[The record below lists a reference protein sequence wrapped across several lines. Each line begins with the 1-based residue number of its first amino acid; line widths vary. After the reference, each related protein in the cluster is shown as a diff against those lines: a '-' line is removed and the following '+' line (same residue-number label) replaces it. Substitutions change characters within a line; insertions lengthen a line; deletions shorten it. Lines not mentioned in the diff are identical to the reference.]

1 MPSSTIDPN
10 LIAKLSDPEVQA
22 QLMKL
27 ITVSEAAA
35 ESSYSPFYKNVHG
48 KYTAGHA
55 NLEKYK
61 VDLGLTP
68 ISEAEAIALGLM
80 EDTTTPPDGGTTDG
94 GDTTTGGDGTTD
106 GGDTTTGGDGTTEGG
121 DGTTTV
127 QATSLNEPTED
138 ELKSLRMQ
146 AKAAGIPNWQ
156 VKGAARLRGELTKLQ
171 LKAESEANDTGSD
184 NS

>member
-94 GDTTTGGDGTTD
+94 GDTTTGGDGTT
-106 GGDTTTGGDGTTEGG
+106 EGG

>member
-55 NLEKYK
+55 NLERYK

-68 ISEAEAIALGLM
+68 ISEAEAITLGLM
-80 EDTTTPPDGGTTDG
+80 EGETATLPDSGTD
-94 GDTTTGGDGTTD
+94 GDTTTGGDGTAD
-106 GGDTTTGGDGTTEGG
+106 SGTQ
-121 DGTTTV
+121 TV
-127 QATSLNEPTED
+127 QATSVNEPTED

-171 LKAESEANDTGSD
+171 LKAESEANDTGSND
-184 NS
+184 S

>member
-27 ITVSEAAA
+27 ITVSEEAAQ
-35 ESSYSPFYKNVHG
+35 SDYSPFYKNVHG

-80 EDTTTPPDGGTTDG
+80 PPDGGTDGGDGTTPPDGGTT
-94 GDTTTGGDGTTD
+94 
-106 GGDTTTGGDGTTEGG
+106 
-121 DGTTTV
+121 TV
-127 QATSLNEPTED
+127 QATSVNEPTED

-156 VKGAARLRGELTKLQ
+156 VKGAARLRGELTKIQ

>member
-94 GDTTTGGDGTTD
+94 GDTTTGGDGTT
-106 GGDTTTGGDGTTEGG
+106 EGG

-156 VKGAARLRGELTKLQ
+156 VKGAARLRGELTKIQ